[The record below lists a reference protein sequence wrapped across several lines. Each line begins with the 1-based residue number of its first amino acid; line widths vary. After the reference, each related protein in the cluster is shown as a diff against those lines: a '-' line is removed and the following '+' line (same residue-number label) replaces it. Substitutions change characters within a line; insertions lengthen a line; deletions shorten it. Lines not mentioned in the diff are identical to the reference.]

1 MKSAYELAMERLE
14 AESGPTKQLSDEEK
28 SQIAE
33 IDNKYNAEIAAVRIN
48 FESKLVGVATPEAY
62 AQLKEEMAHDIT
74 QAENRREQEKAAIWG
89 DT

>member
-28 SQIAE
+28 SAIAE
-33 IDNKYNAEIAAVRIN
+33 IDKKYDAEIAAVRIN
-48 FESKLVGVATPEAY
+48 FESKLVGVATPDAY

-74 QAENRREQEKAAIWG
+74 HAENRREQEKATIWG
-89 DT
+89 DA